1 MSLKIVNI
9 AGGLGNQMFQ
19 YAFAV
24 MLQKRYPN
32 DRIMVDTQHYNT
44 LVFKHFGSVNLHN
57 GYEIDQLYA
66 NATLPVAK
74 ASDLR
79 HVTRRIPNY
88 VLSRLARKFLPKLKT
103 EYVASFSDNF
113 ARRDD
118 VFTDGDRYY
127 EGYWQSS
134 KYYTDIIDDLRHIY
148 TPPSPNAY
156 NTSMISR
163 ITGCNSVGIHVRRGD
178 YKNAPEF
185 NGICTH
191 DYYKKAI
198 ASVVSDGD
206 KHTFFVFSND
216 IAWCRDN
223 MPKMVGDHDIV
234 FVDGNRGADS
244 CWDMFLMTFCKELIL
259 ANSTFSWW
267 GAFLNPYAKNVYAPD
282 PWLHRDC
289 VQEIIPPNWRK
300 IQ

>member
-1 MSLKIVNI
+1 MILKIVNI

-66 NATLPVAK
+66 NAPLPVAK

-79 HVTRRIPNY
+79 RVTRRIPNY

-113 ARRDD
+113 AKRED

-134 KYYTDIIDDLRHIY
+134 KYYTDIIDELRHIY

-163 ITGCNSVGIHVRRGD
+163 ITSCNSVGIHVRRGD

-223 MPKMVGDHDIV
+223 MPKMVGGHDIV

-244 CWDMFLMTFCKELIL
+244 CWDMFLMTFCKELII

-267 GAFLNPYAKNVYAPD
+267 GAFLNPYAKNVYTPD